1 MASPELPDDRRGPP
15 RRYGSADPSDPRSGG
30 AAPVGEVPA
39 RHVPGTG
46 PAGAPFP
53 GPHGGFDGRAPGG
66 NGYAP
71 GQAAGSQGD
80 GPPVNGSRTG
90 GVQGGPQ
97 VDGQGAWNGQG
108 RFPAQAQQG
117 PHSGGHPVSYGGPHS
132 GPPNSGPPN
141 GLPPRTGVPANGER
155 PFRPA
160 GPPPAHSSP
169 GFRPVGPPLNG
180 SGPHPRRG
188 SPRRPLDD
196 DRPTDV
202 VGLPPVPAE
211 ADPEITEETADAA
224 AIEPQRR
231 VDPSAAESDGVP
243 GRHRRRAGASS
254 GSHPASDYVPKRG
267 PGGKKLRS
275 GRRRRNTFWKELP
288 LLVGVALVLTILI
301 QAFLA
306 KVYVIPSGSME
317 TTLHGCTGCTN
328 DRVLVDKVTYRFG
341 DPQPGDVVVF
351 RGPDSWVNTEF
362 SVEEPTSTF
371 GEVVQQFLSLIGLA
385 PPDEKDFVKRVIAV
399 GGQTVSC
406 CDSRNRVMVDNQ
418 PLDEPYIYY
427 LPEAGPARQIP
438 FGPITVPQGE
448 LWVMGD
454 SRNNSS
460 DSRVDGH
467 GPIPVEN
474 VIGKARMKVLPIS
487 RFGFID
493 STNPQQSQATALGV
507 AEDGA
512 PLALGVLGVVPFWLL
527 RRRSLLAAEEEFLP
541 RRRRT

>member
-1 MASPELPDDRRGPP
+1 MSGAGRADRAEDQDKADEPGAETSADKASAEDKAAEGNAQGAEPAKTGSGGGRKARRP
-15 RRYGSADPSDPRSGG
+15 RRKRSFWR
-30 AAPVGEVPA
+30 E
-39 RHVPGTG
+39 
-46 PAGAPFP
+46 FP
-53 GPHGGFDGRAPGG
+53 I
-66 NGYAP
+66 
-71 GQAAGSQGD
+71 
-80 GPPVNGSRTG
+80 
-90 GVQGGPQ
+90 
-97 VDGQGAWNGQG
+97 
-108 RFPAQAQQG
+108 
-117 PHSGGHPVSYGGPHS
+117 
-132 GPPNSGPPN
+132 
-141 GLPPRTGVPANGER
+141 L
-155 PFRPA
+155 
-160 GPPPAHSSP
+160 
-169 GFRPVGPPLNG
+169 
-180 SGPHPRRG
+180 
-188 SPRRPLDD
+188 
-196 DRPTDV
+196 V
-202 VGLPPVPAE
+202 V
-211 ADPEITEETADAA
+211 
-224 AIEPQRR
+224 
-231 VDPSAAESDGVP
+231 
-243 GRHRRRAGASS
+243 
-254 GSHPASDYVPKRG
+254 
-267 PGGKKLRS
+267 
-275 GRRRRNTFWKELP
+275 
-288 LLVGVALVLTILI
+288 VALLLAVVIKTYAI
-301 QAFLA
+301 QAFF
-306 KVYVIPSGSME
+306 IPSGSME
-317 TTLHGCTGCTN
+317 TTLHGCTGCNN

-362 SVEEPTSTF
+362 TVDEPTSTF

-467 GPIPVEN
+467 GPIPVDN
-474 VIGKARMKVLPIS
+474 VIGKARMKVLPVS

-507 AEDGA
+507 AGDGA